1 MISEYQTV
9 FDFKSRPAH
18 SSDDFLISSNNV
30 DAVKWLDQWPDWPTP
45 VMCLVGPPGCGKTHL
60 SEVFKTKSDALRL
73 SLNVT
78 ELDFKVL
85 DNTELIIEDVPEHIE
100 FEVQISLFHL
110 YNELKEVNG
119 HLLLTANSPPA
130 RWNIELE
137 DLRSRLNTAVVAE
150 ITQPDDNLMAA
161 VLVKMFWDRQ
171 LYVSDKVITFALRNM
186 ERSFS
191 AAQKLV
197 EKSDKLALVEQR
209 KVTRSL
215 IKKVLNEIN

>member
-1 MISEYQTV
+1 M
-9 FDFKSRPAH
+9 
-18 SSDDFLISSNNV
+18 
-30 DAVKWLDQWPDWPTP
+30 
-45 VMCLVGPPGCGKTHL
+45 G
-60 SEVFKTKSDALRL
+60 EVFKTKSDALRL